1 MDTTQPLVKWAR
13 QMADTIEHKARV
25 KEQRHQSQSALLTQ
39 AQAEHLWVQGMD
51 QVVQTLDVLVQALK
65 YTGQFPQLTL
75 LSHARS
81 PQGTTTYMR
90 RGTLLTLKGLERES
104 PSVEFEIDPA
114 PPFRPDLLAP
124 TVRVITKPD
133 MHLLAGARQEH
144 FCCGVSLQG
153 AVVWQLLNPALEMPA
168 EGSVEEMLRSFL
180 ASLLLTPTE

>member
-13 QMADTIEHKARV
+13 QMADTIQHKAR
-25 KEQRHQSQSALLTQ
+25 
-39 AQAEHLWVQGMD
+39 AELLWVQGMD

-65 YTGQFPQLTL
+65 CTGQFPQLTL

-104 PSVEFEIDPA
+104 PSIEFEIDPA

-133 MHLLAGARQEH
+133 THQLMGARQEH
-144 FCCGVSLQG
+144 FCCGVSLEG
-153 AVVWQLLNPALEMPA
+153 AVVWQLLNPSLEIPL

-180 ASLLLTPTE
+180 ASQLLTD